1 MRAFFVTM
9 DTIKEKILKIVQN
22 SIYGTEFFLIET
34 NIRGDQRKRII
45 EVFVDSAKNISA
57 DDLAELSRS
66 INEVLSE
73 DEEIGN
79 YRLDVSTPGVDRPL
93 KFIEQFPKNINR
105 NFEIEYNLGDEIKK
119 LKAKLISVNGN
130 DLVFNDGK
138 NEFLIN
144 HNQIIKAKVL
154 ISFS

>member
-9 DTIKEKILKIVQN
+9 DTLKEKILKIVQN
-22 SIYGTEFFLIET
+22 SISGTDFLLIET

-57 DDLAELSRS
+57 DDLAGLSRN

-93 KFIEQFPKNINR
+93 KFIEQYPKNINR
-105 NFEIEYNLGDEIKK
+105 NFELEYYFGDEVRK
-119 LKAKLISVNGN
+119 LRANLIAVNGN
-130 DLVFNDGK
+130 ELIFNDGK

>member
-9 DTIKEKILKIVQN
+9 DAIKEKILKIVQN
-22 SIYGTEFFLIET
+22 SISGTEFFLIET

-57 DDLAELSRS
+57 DDLAELSRK
-66 INEVLSE
+66 INDVLSE
-73 DEEIGN
+73 DEEVGN

-93 KFIEQFPKNINR
+93 KFIEQYPKNINR
-105 NFEIEYNLGDEIKK
+105 NFELEYNFGDEMKK
-119 LKAKLISVNGN
+119 LKAKLVSVNGN
-130 DLVFNDGK
+130 ELTFYDGK

>member
-1 MRAFFVTM
+1 MWAFFVTM
-9 DTIKEKILKIVQN
+9 DTIKEKILKIVEN
-22 SIYGTEFFLIET
+22 SLLGTEFLLIET

-57 DDLAELSRS
+57 DDLAELSRK
-66 INEVLSE
+66 INEILSE

-79 YRLDVSTPGVDRPL
+79 YRLDVSTPGVERPL
-93 KFIEQFPKNINR
+93 RFIEQFPKNINR
-105 NFEIEYNLGDEIKK
+105 NFELEYFFGDEVMK
-119 LKAKLISVNGN
+119 LKAKLISVNGKE
-130 DLVFNDGK
+130 LIFNDGK

>member
-9 DTIKEKILKIVQN
+9 DTIKEKILKIIQN
-22 SIYGTEFFLIET
+22 SISGTDFLIIDT

-57 DDLAELSRS
+57 DDLAELSRN
-66 INEVLSE
+66 INDFLSE
-73 DEEIGN
+73 VEEIGN

-93 KFIEQFPKNINR
+93 KFIEQYPKNINR
-105 NFEIEYNLGDEIKK
+105 NFELEYNFGDEIKK
-119 LKAKLISVNGN
+119 LKAKLVSVNGN
-130 DLVFNDGK
+130 ELTFNDGK

-144 HNQIIKAKVL
+144 YNQIIKANVL

>member
-9 DTIKEKILKIVQN
+9 DTIKEKILKIIQN
-22 SIYGTEFFLIET
+22 SISGTDFLIIDT

-57 DDLAELSRS
+57 DDLAELSRN
-66 INEVLSE
+66 INDVLSE

-93 KFIEQFPKNINR
+93 KFIEQYPKNINR
-105 NFEIEYNLGDEIKK
+105 NFELEYNFGDEIKK
-119 LKAKLISVNGN
+119 LKAKLVSVNGN
-130 DLVFNDGK
+130 ELTFNDGK

>member
-9 DTIKEKILKIVQN
+9 DTLKEKILKIVQN
-22 SIYGTEFFLIET
+22 SISGTDFLLIEA

-57 DDLAELSRS
+57 DDLAGLSRN

-93 KFIEQFPKNINR
+93 KFIEQYPKNINR
-105 NFEIEYNLGDEIKK
+105 NFELEYYFGDEVRK
-119 LKAKLISVNGN
+119 LRAKLIAVNGN
-130 DLVFNDGK
+130 ELIFNDGK

>member
-1 MRAFFVTM
+1 MWAFFVTM
-9 DTIKEKILKIVQN
+9 DTIKAKILKIVEN
-22 SIYGTEFFLIET
+22 SLLGTEFLLIET

-57 DDLAELSRS
+57 DDLAELSRK
-66 INEVLSE
+66 INEILSE

-79 YRLDVSTPGVDRPL
+79 YRLDVSTPGVERPL
-93 KFIEQFPKNINR
+93 RFIEQFPKNINR
-105 NFEIEYNLGDEIKK
+105 NFELEYFFGDEVMK
-119 LKAKLISVNGN
+119 LKAKLISVNGKE
-130 DLVFNDGK
+130 LIFNDGK

>member
-9 DTIKEKILKIVQN
+9 DTTKEKILKIVQN
-22 SIYGTEFFLIET
+22 SISNSDFLLIEL

-45 EVFVDSAKNISA
+45 EVFVDSEKDISA

-66 INEVLSE
+66 INEVLST

-93 KFIEQFPKNINR
+93 KFIEQYPKNINR
-105 NFEIEYNLGDEIKK
+105 NFELEYYFGEEIKK
-119 LKAKLISVNGN
+119 LKAKLVSVNGN
-130 DLVFNDGK
+130 ELTFSDGK
-138 NEFLIN
+138 NQFLIN

>member
-1 MRAFFVTM
+1 MGA
-9 DTIKEKILKIVQN
+9 IKEKILKIVQN
-22 SIYGTEFFLIET
+22 SISGTEFFLIET

-57 DDLAELSRS
+57 DDLAELSRK
-66 INEVLSE
+66 INDVLSE
-73 DEEIGN
+73 DEEVGN

-93 KFIEQFPKNINR
+93 KFIEQYPKNINR
-105 NFEIEYNLGDEIKK
+105 NFELEYNFGDEIKK
-119 LKAKLISVNGN
+119 QKAKLVSVNGN
-130 DLVFNDGK
+130 ELTFYDGK

>member
-1 MRAFFVTM
+1 MWAFFVTM
-9 DTIKEKILKIVQN
+9 DTIKEKILKIVEN
-22 SIYGTEFFLIET
+22 SLSGTEFLLIET
-34 NIRGDQRKRII
+34 NIRGDLRKRII

-57 DDLAELSRS
+57 DDLAELSRK
-66 INEVLSE
+66 INEILSE

-79 YRLDVSTPGVDRPL
+79 YRLDVSTPGVERPL
-93 KFIEQFPKNINR
+93 RFIEQFPKNINR
-105 NFEIEYNLGDEIKK
+105 NFELEYFFGNEVMK
-119 LKAKLISVNGN
+119 LKAKLISVNGKE
-130 DLVFNDGK
+130 LIFNDGK

>member
-9 DTIKEKILKIVQN
+9 DAIKEKILKIVQN
-22 SIYGTEFFLIET
+22 SISGTEFFLIET

-57 DDLAELSRS
+57 DDLAELSRK
-66 INEVLSE
+66 INDVLSE
-73 DEEIGN
+73 DEEVGN

-93 KFIEQFPKNINR
+93 KFIEQYPKNINR
-105 NFEIEYNLGDEIKK
+105 NFELEYNFGDEIKK
-119 LKAKLISVNGN
+119 LKAKLVSVNGN
-130 DLVFNDGK
+130 ELTFNDGK

>member
-1 MRAFFVTM
+1 MWAFFVTM
-9 DTIKEKILKIVQN
+9 DTIKEKILKIIDN
-22 SIYGTEFFLIET
+22 SLSGTEFFLIET

-57 DDLAELSRS
+57 DDLAELSRK

-73 DEEIGN
+73 NEEIGN
-79 YRLDVSTPGVDRPL
+79 YRLDVSTPGVERPL

-105 NFEIEYNLGDEIKK
+105 NFELEYSFGAEVKK
-119 LKAKLISVNGN
+119 LNAKLISVNGN
-130 DLVFNDGK
+130 ELIFNDGK

-144 HNQIIKAKVL
+144 YNQIIKAKVL

>member
-1 MRAFFVTM
+1 MWAFFVTM
-9 DTIKEKILKIVQN
+9 DTIKEKILKIVEN
-22 SIYGTEFFLIET
+22 SLLGTEFLLIET

-57 DDLAELSRS
+57 DDLAELSRK
-66 INEVLSE
+66 INEFLSE

-79 YRLDVSTPGVDRPL
+79 YRLDVSTPGVERPL
-93 KFIEQFPKNINR
+93 RFIEQFPKNINR
-105 NFEIEYNLGDEIKK
+105 NFELEYFFGNEVMK
-119 LKAKLISVNGN
+119 LKAKLISVNGKE
-130 DLVFNDGK
+130 LIFNDGK

>member
-9 DTIKEKILKIVQN
+9 DTLKEKILKIVQN
-22 SIYGTEFFLIET
+22 SISGTDFLLIEI

-57 DDLAELSRS
+57 DDLAGLSRN

-93 KFIEQFPKNINR
+93 KFIEQYPKNINR
-105 NFEIEYNLGDEIKK
+105 NFELEYYFGDEVRK
-119 LKAKLISVNGN
+119 LRANLIAVNGN
-130 DLVFNDGK
+130 ELIFNDGK

>member
-1 MRAFFVTM
+1 M
-9 DTIKEKILKIVQN
+9 DTIKEKILKIIQN
-22 SIYGTEFFLIET
+22 SISGTDFLIIDT

-57 DDLAELSRS
+57 DDLAELSRN
-66 INEVLSE
+66 INDVLSE

-93 KFIEQFPKNINR
+93 KFIEQYPKNINR
-105 NFEIEYNLGDEIKK
+105 NFELEYNFGDEIKK
-119 LKAKLISVNGN
+119 LKAKLVSVNGN
-130 DLVFNDGK
+130 ELTFNDGK

>member
-1 MRAFFVTM
+1 M
-9 DTIKEKILKIVQN
+9 DTIKEKILKIVEN
-22 SIYGTEFFLIET
+22 SLLGTEFLLIET

-57 DDLAELSRS
+57 DDLAELSRK
-66 INEVLSE
+66 INEILSE

-79 YRLDVSTPGVDRPL
+79 YRLDVSTPGVERPL
-93 KFIEQFPKNINR
+93 RFIEQFPKNINR
-105 NFEIEYNLGDEIKK
+105 NFELEYFFGNEVMK
-119 LKAKLISVNGN
+119 LKAKLISVNGKE
-130 DLVFNDGK
+130 LIFNDGK

>member
-1 MRAFFVTM
+1 M
-9 DTIKEKILKIVQN
+9 DAIKEKILKIVQN
-22 SIYGTEFFLIET
+22 SISGTEFFLIET

-57 DDLAELSRS
+57 DDLAELSRK
-66 INEVLSE
+66 INDVLSE
-73 DEEIGN
+73 DEEVGN

-93 KFIEQFPKNINR
+93 KFIEQYPKNINR
-105 NFEIEYNLGDEIKK
+105 NFELEYNFGDEMKK
-119 LKAKLISVNGN
+119 LKAKLVSVNGN
-130 DLVFNDGK
+130 ELTFYDGK

>member
-9 DTIKEKILKIVQN
+9 DTTKEKILKIVQN
-22 SIYGTEFFLIET
+22 SISGTDFLIIDT

-57 DDLAELSRS
+57 DDLAELSRK

-93 KFIEQFPKNINR
+93 KFIEQYPKNINR
-105 NFEIEYNLGDEIKK
+105 NFELEYNFGDEIKK
-119 LKAKLISVNGN
+119 LKAKLVSVNGN
-130 DLVFNDGK
+130 ELTFNDGK

-144 HNQIIKAKVL
+144 HKQIIKAKVL